1 MGFIILEKNKTFLP
15 MILLTHDYKSFVV
28 LEGHSRITVYALNP
42 QYFKNVKCYV
52 LKCSKEELEKWNN

>member
-1 MGFIILEKNKTFLP
+1 

-42 QYFKNVKCYV
+42 QYFKNVKCFV
-52 LKCSKEELEKWNN
+52 LKCSKEDLDRWNN